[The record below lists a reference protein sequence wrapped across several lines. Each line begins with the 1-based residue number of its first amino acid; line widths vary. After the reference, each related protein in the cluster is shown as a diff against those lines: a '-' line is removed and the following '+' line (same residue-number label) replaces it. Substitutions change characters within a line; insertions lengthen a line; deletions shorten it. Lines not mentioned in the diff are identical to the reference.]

1 MARRLRIQYPGAKY
15 HVINRGNYRRDAF
28 SGSGAAEA
36 LERTLFE
43 AAGQYGWKVHA
54 YVVMRNHYH
63 LAIETPEPTLVEG
76 MQWFQS
82 TLANRF
88 NRYRKENGHLFQGR
102 YKAQILE
109 DEAVLGRVVDY
120 IHLNPVRAKAVK
132 AEEVGTYRWS
142 SLNRYLRGEE
152 SPCMTAVD
160 WLEARGGWTDDARGR
175 KAYAARLVK
184 IGLDEASWE
193 REGLVALSEGWA
205 LGSAA
210 WRKAL
215 AEEHANMVLDPS
227 MPRDEVAELRE
238 AAWNAS
244 LTQVLKAMRKTPRD
258 LQTKPLRQDWKV
270 KAARKV
276 REECGAPIPWL
287 AEALKMGKP
296 ASVRSY
302 LSRAAN

>member
-28 SGSGAAEA
+28 AANGAAEA

-63 LAIETPEPTLVEG
+63 LALETPGPTLVEG

-102 YKAQILE
+102 YKAQLLE
-109 DEAVLGRVVDY
+109 DEQVLGRVVDY
-120 IHLNPVRAKAVK
+120 IHLNPVRAKAVRP
-132 AEEVGTYRWS
+132 EEVGGFRWS
-142 SLNRYLRGEE
+142 SLYRYLRGEQ
-152 SPCMTAVD
+152 SPCMSAAD
-160 WLEARGGWTDDARGR
+160 WLNARGGWKDDSRGR
-175 KAYAARLVK
+175 KAYAAHLVK
-184 IGLDEASWE
+184 IGRDEASWE
-193 REGLVALSEGWA
+193 REGLGGLSEGWG

-215 AEEHANMVLDPS
+215 ATEHAHMVLDPS
-227 MPRDEVAELRE
+227 LPLGEVAELRE

-244 LTQVLKAMRKTPRD
+244 LGRVLKSMRRKPKD
-258 LQTKPLRQDWKV
+258 LETRPLKQDWKV
-270 KAARKV
+270 TAARQV
-276 REECGAPIPWL
+276 RVESGAPIPWL
-287 AEALKMGKP
+287 ATTLKLGRP

-302 LSRAAN
+302 LSRAKD